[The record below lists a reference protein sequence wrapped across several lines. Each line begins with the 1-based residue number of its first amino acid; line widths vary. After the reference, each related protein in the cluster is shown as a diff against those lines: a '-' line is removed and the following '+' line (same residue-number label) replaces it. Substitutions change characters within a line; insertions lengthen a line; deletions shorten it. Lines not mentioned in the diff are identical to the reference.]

1 MAIKSSSVC
10 ALEPEKIAKTKW
22 RLTYGTPCIMANV
35 LLCNLPDCRIASAG
49 WCGEGEKGDWWP
61 GDWRRGSWIQ
71 ITSWLEEGVATP
83 PAPPEID
90 WEIQVQYSKHI
101 LQLNNIISHGLLLHK
116 YKIFNELLPLALP
129 SPIQRWISSNLLNWT
144 Q

>member
-1 MAIKSSSVC
+1 MLADAGKERKETGG
-10 ALEPEKIAKTKW
+10 LETGGE
-22 RLTYGTPCIMANV
+22 
-35 LLCNLPDCRIASAG
+35 AS
-49 WCGEGEKGDWWP
+49 
-61 GDWRRGSWIQ
+61 RIQ

-129 SPIQRWISSNLLNWT
+129 SPIQRWISSNLLNWI